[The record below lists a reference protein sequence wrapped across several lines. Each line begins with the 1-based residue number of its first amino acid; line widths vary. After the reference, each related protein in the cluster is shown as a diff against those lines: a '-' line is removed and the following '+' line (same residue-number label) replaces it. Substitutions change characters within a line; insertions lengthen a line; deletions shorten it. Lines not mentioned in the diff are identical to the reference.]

1 MLKLNGTSRW
11 YFGEV
16 SSSGE
21 GAAYAA
27 GVHSG
32 VTGVACPRDS
42 GVNRGDPEGTRGAGR
57 RRPLATISYKGNR
70 SGDGSV
76 WESEGSIRASISVQQ
91 NTEGAKGPYFGVLAK
106 W

>member
-1 MLKLNGTSRW
+1 MLKTNGTSRW
-11 YFGEV
+11 YYGEV

-21 GAAYAA
+21 DAAYATGA
-27 GVHSG
+27 HSG

-70 SGDGSV
+70 SGDGLR
-76 WESEGSIRASISVQQ
+76 WESEGSIRALISVQQ